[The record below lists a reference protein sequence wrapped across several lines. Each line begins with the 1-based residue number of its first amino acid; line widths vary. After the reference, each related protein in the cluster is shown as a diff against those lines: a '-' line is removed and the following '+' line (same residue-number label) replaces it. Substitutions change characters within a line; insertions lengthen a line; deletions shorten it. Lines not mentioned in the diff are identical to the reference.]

1 VYLYLASFAT
11 RTCSNSSCLMV
22 APSLSHS
29 VAGPSQGILQPFGTV
44 LNLMTLQR
52 RKALDLSFVPCAR
65 YARSYLTC
73 YFKVIFRAWMHTETA
88 ALARVRSDN
97 TAPSKKYLRLIK
109 NLDRRQASLLFQ
121 LHSGHVALNHHLFR
135 IRRSE
140 TPSCPHCQG
149 ITVET
154 VKHFLLDCPQY
165 VRERHKLRIKLRRN
179 ASSLSFL
186 LSSPEAVLPL
196 LKFVHATGRF
206 KTFFGKDIDER
217 IHTNSRKNAELR
229 AAAEALETSI
239 RNNSRNTHH
248 T

>member
-1 VYLYLASFAT
+1 VK
-11 RTCSNSSCLMV
+11 RWERRWKSSAREPL
-22 APSLSHS
+22 LK
-29 VAGPSQGILQPFGTV
+29 GI
-44 LNLMTLQR
+44 
-52 RKALDLSFVPCAR
+52 
-65 YARSYLTC
+65 
-73 YFKVIFRAWMHTETA
+73 
-88 ALARVRSDN
+88 DN

-121 LHSGHVALNHHLFR
+121 LRSGHVALNHHLFR
-135 IRRSE
+135 IHRSE

-165 VRERHKLRIKLRRN
+165 VQERHKLRIKLRRN

-206 KTFFGKDIDER
+206 KTFFSKDIDER

-229 AAAEALETSI
+229 AAAEALETTI
-239 RNNSRNTHH
+239 RNNSRNAHH